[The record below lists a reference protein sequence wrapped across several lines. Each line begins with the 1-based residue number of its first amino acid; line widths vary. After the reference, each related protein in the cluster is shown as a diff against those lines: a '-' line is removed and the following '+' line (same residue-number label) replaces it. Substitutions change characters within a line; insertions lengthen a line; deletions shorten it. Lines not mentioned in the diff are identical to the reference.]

1 MSPSALISG
10 RTEFAVRDYNMEAT
24 LASGQAFRWRQEP
37 AGWEGVVNARW
48 VRLQA
53 GTRAIVAETAQP
65 PEDWEWLARYLQVA
79 VDLQAVLAAFPS
91 DPCLQAAVQSCRGL
105 RLLKQDPWE
114 CLASFILSSNKQ
126 IRQIEQVV
134 ARLCERLGE
143 AVAVPSGHRARFAFP
158 SARRLAAGTETELR
172 ACKIG
177 FRAPYLLETARRIAS
192 GVADLEAIGQ
202 MPVNE
207 ARRELMKLPGV
218 GRKIADCVLLF
229 GFGFGEA
236 FPIDVWMAR
245 ALRRFYFPGQEPGL
259 KHLQEFAE
267 AHFGPF
273 AGYAQQ
279 YLFHFMRC
287 RVARASKRTDGRR

>member
-1 MSPSALISG
+1 MPPFALNSC
-10 RTEFAVRDYNMEAT
+10 RTEFAVRDYNLEAT

-37 AGWEGVVNARW
+37 EGWEGVVSARW

-53 GTRAIVAETAQP
+53 RTRAIVAETAQP

-79 VDLQAVLAAFPS
+79 VDLKAVLAALPS
-91 DPCLQAAVQSCRGL
+91 DPCLQAAVQTCRGL

-126 IRQIEQVV
+126 IVQIEQVV
-134 ARLCERLGE
+134 ARLCERWGE
-143 AVAVPSGHRARFAFP
+143 AVAVPSGHRPRFAFP
-158 SARRLAAGTETELR
+158 CAQRLAERTEGELR
-172 ACKIG
+172 ACKMG
-177 FRAPYLLETARRIAS
+177 FRAPYLLETARRVAA
-192 GVADLEAIGQ
+192 GVADLELIGQ
-202 MPVNE
+202 MPVHQ
-207 ARRELMKLPGV
+207 ARLELMKLPGV

-245 ALRRFYFPGQEPGL
+245 ALRRFYFPEREPGL
-259 KHLQEFAE
+259 KRLQEFAE
-267 AHFGPF
+267 AHFGPG

-279 YLFHFMRC
+279 YLFHFMR
-287 RVARASKRTDGRR
+287 VGEASRQ

>member
-10 RTEFAVRDYNMEAT
+10 RTEFAIRDYNLEAT
-24 LASGQAFRWRQEP
+24 LASGQAFRWRKEP

-53 GTRAIVAETAQP
+53 GTRAVSAETAQP

-91 DPCLQAAVQSCRGL
+91 DPCMQAAVQTCRGL

-126 IRQIEQVV
+126 IAQIEQVV
-134 ARLCERLGE
+134 ARLCERWGE
-143 AVAVPSGHRARFAFP
+143 AVAVPFGHRAMFAFP
-158 SARRLAAGTETELR
+158 SAQRLAEGTECELR
-172 ACKIG
+172 ACKMG
-177 FRAPYLLETARRIAS
+177 FRAPYLLETARRVAS

-245 ALRRFYFPGQEPGL
+245 ALCRFYFPGREPGL
-259 KHLQEFAE
+259 KRLQEFAE
-267 AHFGPF
+267 VHFGPY

-279 YLFHFMRC
+279 YLFHFV
-287 RVARASKRTDGRR
+287 RVGEASVR